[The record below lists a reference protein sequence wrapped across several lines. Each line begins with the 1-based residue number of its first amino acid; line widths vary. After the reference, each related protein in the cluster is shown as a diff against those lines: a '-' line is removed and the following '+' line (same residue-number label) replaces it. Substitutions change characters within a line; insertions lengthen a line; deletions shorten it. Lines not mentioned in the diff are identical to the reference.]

1 MFYAAG
7 TIEQDPD
14 KAKKERAMNNVLEN
28 IPFQD
33 EKMGS
38 RKLVDE
44 KYLQLMQAA
53 LKPGQSVPQHN
64 ANSNVHILVV
74 RGEVVIN
81 LDGTDV
87 LAREGSLV
95 PVIHKTAMNIKNKSD
110 RDASFLIIK
119 TPNPSELVG

>member
-1 MFYAAG
+1 M
-7 TIEQDPD
+7 E
-14 KAKKERAMNNVLEN
+14 NVLEN
-28 IPFQD
+28 IPYNE

-53 LKPGQSVPQHN
+53 LKPGQSVPQHD

-74 RGEVVIN
+74 RGEVLIN
-81 LDGTDV
+81 LDGTEI

-95 PVIHKTAMNIKNKSD
+95 PVSHKTAMNIKNKSGQ
-110 RDASFLIIK
+110 DASFLIIK
-119 TPNPSELVG
+119 TPNPSEMTD